1 MVVSQEIL
9 DTFIYEVLSN
19 SFAVSDPLDHNHLI
33 GYYSTRAKAEKA
45 LTEWINKE
53 KIDFE

>member
-19 SFAVSDPLDHNHLI
+19 SFAVSNPLDQTRLI
-33 GYYSTRAKAEKA
+33 GYYGTKAKAEKA
-45 LTEWINKE
+45 LINWIDKE
-53 KIDFE
+53 NIDFE

>member
-19 SFAVSDPLDHNHLI
+19 SFTVTDPLDQDSLI

>member
-1 MVVSQEIL
+1 MLVSQEIL
-9 DTFIYEVLSN
+9 DTFVYKTLAG
-19 SFAVSDPLDHNHLI
+19 SFTVTDPLDQDSLI

>member
-9 DTFIYEVLSN
+9 DTFIYQVLSN
-19 SFAVSDPLDHNHLI
+19 SFAVSDPLHQHSLI

>member
-19 SFAVSDPLDHNHLI
+19 SFAVTDPLDHNDLI

>member
-19 SFAVSDPLDHNHLI
+19 SFSVSDPLDQDSLI

>member
-19 SFAVSDPLDHNHLI
+19 SFSVTDPLDQDSLI

>member
-19 SFAVSDPLDHNHLI
+19 SFAVSDPLDQDSLI

>member
-19 SFAVSDPLDHNHLI
+19 SFAVSDLLDQDSLI
-33 GYYSTRAKAEKA
+33 GNYSTRAKAEKA